1 MARKNKS
8 AALVVPDDAI
18 RITPGTFTDVEGFD
32 PYAGG
37 DRVMFRDNSW
47 SDIMFLGTASDGLRF
62 TDFNGTV
69 FDFAALDYNGD
80 GVTDTQIAMN
90 EDAAVVLLG
99 WAPESVFGWMLM
111 GG

>member
-18 RITPGTFTDVEGFD
+18 RITPGTFTVVEGFD

-47 SDIMFLGTASDGLRF
+47 SDIMFL
-62 TDFNGTV
+62 GTV